1 MASIIILLFFLAN
14 DNVVSLTNNGKLLTV
29 PIELSEIGVE
39 IMSGQTIFINLR
51 NVNLK
56 IIWKSNVSFVFEYM
70 FTAYDL

>member
-70 FTAYDL
+70 FPAYDL